1 MTKRLT
7 LTKIITKQELESLLE
22 KALEQV
28 ETNGISKSDVLYKT
42 ILHHAKSMGEE
53 RIYGRC
59 LLMLIWY
66 YLDRLEY
73 TLALEC
79 IHECISL
86 CHRINEKEWLP
97 RLYNWLGYIHKA
109 KGDFSNAIDYY
120 EMEIEAN
127 LNLGWD
133 SNNVIAYN
141 VLGNI
146 YEYLDNSEIAE
157 SYLVK
162 AKNLASKH
170 SDDWNIKINLPHLNS
185 SLIGLLTKNKRYSE
199 AETLCYET
207 IEFCNSNKSVERI
220 VAAYIHYDLSLLKF
234 YTGNYFESMEVVS
247 KINKALFTKHKKL
260 LLGVLSV
267 KAYNYE
273 ALGDTDNATSFY
285 KKSIALIDKVESI
298 HSFKIELLKKASA
311 FFDKIGLKKDS
322 LKAQQQQDKLEIEL
336 QTLQTKLKLRYKSSI
351 SYGNVIN
358 QLNNSTILLP
368 TIHNGIVK
376 LNINAINACYTDN
389 KSDKNVSKI
398 LVAEQLEEIRT
409 RKSLKTLFD
418 MFNNGN
424 FVWIDRNAF
433 VNKEHVS
440 QWEQVCQKGIVNI
453 AGKTF
458 SISRSKRKELFNN
471 HTKTQQ
477 A

>member
-7 LTKIITKQELESLLE
+7 HNKSITKQELESLLE
-22 KALEQV
+22 NALEQV
-28 ETNGISKSDVLYKT
+28 RANGISKTAVQYKT
-42 ILHHAKSMGEE
+42 ILHHAKLMGEE

-73 TLALEC
+73 TLALES
-79 IHECISL
+79 IHECLSL
-86 CHRINEKEWLP
+86 CRRINEIEWLP
-97 RLYNWLGYIHKA
+97 RLYNWLGFIHKA

-133 SNNVIAYN
+133 ANNFIAYN

-146 YEYLDNSEIAE
+146 YEYLDNNEVAE
-157 SYLVK
+157 SYFLK

-207 IEFCNSNKSVERI
+207 IEFCNNNKSVERI
-220 VAAYIHYDLSLLKF
+220 IVAYIYYDLSLLKF
-234 YTGNYFESMEVVS
+234 YAGNYLDSMEVIS

-260 LLGVLSV
+260 LLGVLCV

-273 ALGDTDNATSFY
+273 TLGDTDNATSFY

-311 FFDKIGLKKDS
+311 YFDSIGLKKDS
-322 LKAQQQQDKLEIEL
+322 LKTQQLQDKLEIEL

-351 SYGNVIN
+351 SYGNVTG
-358 QLNNSTILLP
+358 QLNDSTISLP
-368 TIHNGIVK
+368 TIHNGIIKV
-376 LNINAINACYTDN
+376 NVNAINVCYTEN
-389 KSDKNVSKI
+389 KADKNVSKI
-398 LVAEQLEEIRT
+398 LVAEQNEEIRT
-409 RKSLKTLFD
+409 RKSLKALYD
-418 MFNNGN
+418 ILNHEN

-433 VNKEHVS
+433 INKAQVNN
-440 QWEQVCQKGIVNI
+440 WEQAAQRGKVDI